1 MAPRDLNHIEH
12 KNPPNYG
19 VNHLNQIKMAVYY
32 FRRECVLEHKMAA
45 LRMQGGLAASDLSV
59 GSARLAK
66 DELQRHLL
74 ASAQNR
80 NADRV
85 PSLVA
90 VHDRADV
97 LRVGSLLAVDGHNQ
111 VAADHDRRIAEVR
124 LLVSTAQAGALRR
137 SAGDHFLDE
146 HAGVRRQSHLLRE
159 FRSD

>member
-1 MAPRDLNHIEH
+1 MTPRDLNHIEH
-12 KNPPNYG
+12 KIPPNVG
-19 VNHLNQIKMAVYY
+19 CKRLNQIRMAVFY
-32 FRRECVLEHKMAA
+32 FAAKVPFKHERAA
-45 LRMQGGLAASDLSV
+45 LRMQGGLAAPDLSV
-59 GSARLAK
+59 GPARLAK

-97 LRVGSLLAVDGHNQ
+97 LRVGYLLAVDGHNQ
-111 VAADHDRRIAEVR
+111 VAADHDRRIAKVS

-146 HAGVRRQSHLLRE
+146 HASVRRQSHLLRE
-159 FRSD
+159 FR